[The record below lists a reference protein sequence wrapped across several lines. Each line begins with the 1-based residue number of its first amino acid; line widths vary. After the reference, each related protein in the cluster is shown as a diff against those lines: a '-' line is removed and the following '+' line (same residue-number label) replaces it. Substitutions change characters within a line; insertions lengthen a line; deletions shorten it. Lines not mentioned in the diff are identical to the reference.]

1 MSSKNVIRL
10 LAALLV
16 SASTVPAIAASEV
29 LTLGGAG
36 SGLGTMRAL
45 AKEFAK
51 EAPDISINVLPSLG
65 SNGGAKALTA
75 GVVDLAV
82 MSRPLTAQETGQ
94 GLVPLQYGKTPF
106 VFVTSKEGAPGIK
119 SLKEVT
125 DVIAGR
131 KTSWSDGSPIR
142 VVMQNRTDG
151 NSILMES
158 LSTEMKEAS
167 ELARGKRGAIINAYG
182 ESAAATIEKTPGSI
196 GTSTLA
202 LVLTSERRL
211 HMLAINGVAPMRGG
225 LANAAYPYTKT
236 MYLVRKANGRAA
248 AQRFVDFVAS
258 PKGRQILLG
267 TGHVMAESVAAR

>member
-1 MSSKNVIRL
+1 
-10 LAALLV
+10 
-16 SASTVPAIAASEV
+16 
-29 LTLGGAG
+29 
-36 SGLGTMRAL
+36 
-45 AKEFAK
+45 
-51 EAPDISINVLPSLG
+51 
-65 SNGGAKALTA
+65 
-75 GVVDLAV
+75 VVDLAV

-106 VFVTSKEGAPGIK
+106 VFVTSKEGMPGFK
-119 SLKEVT
+119 SIQELA
-125 DVIAGR
+125 DVVAGR
-131 KTSWSDGSPIR
+131 KTAWPDGSQIR

-158 LSTEMKEAS
+158 LSAEMKEAS
-167 ELARGKRGAIINAYG
+167 EVARGKRGAIINAYG

-225 LANAAYPYTKT
+225 LATAPYTKT

-258 PKGRQILLG
+258 PKGRQVLLA
-267 TGHVMAESVAAR
+267 TGHIVAESVAAR